1 MENEN
6 TSENQNFR
14 MKKKKKKKQKKRK
27 RKKEVYRY
35 NWDFFYVNEM
45 FFEVQ
50 VQIFLQVIIIQA
62 FLSIFLS
69 FCLLM
74 S

>member
-1 MENEN
+1 MSIN
-6 TSENQNFR
+6 TGLNLKNKFARQ
-14 MKKKKKKKQKKRK
+14 KKKCIDITGTSSMLMK
-27 RKKEVYRY
+27 Y
-35 NWDFFYVNEM
+35 

-62 FLSIFLS
+62 SLSIFLS